1 MNILIIAP
9 PAYTVSAKTGGSV
22 EISIYETAK
31 RVAERHD
38 VTIISR
44 KSKHYPNSTKDGN
57 LTIKRIESEPGYLSG
72 VIQYI
77 KTRQFDCIQVENRP
91 QYIPVLRSFFP
102 RQTLILVLHSLTF
115 MTTLPKKERRDVI
128 KKATVVI
135 CNSHFIRKHY
145 AKEFPRYSKKIIN
158 IHLGVDLSRFRAPN
172 LLEKEI
178 ALARYSLTNSYNI
191 LYTGRIIPKKGVHVL
206 VEATGIVKQKI
217 PSVRLILV
225 GRCSK
230 PYKQFLKQ
238 TAKKSGVDIRFLGK
252 VSPAD
257 IHQIYWL
264 GDCFVCPT
272 QFKEAFGLVNV
283 EAMASGLP
291 VVASKR
297 GGIPEIINP
306 QNGILVRD
314 YTNPQEFAKAIEKL
328 ILTPSLADTLAAEA
342 QLTVHNHFDWAMAA
356 ARYEEIY
363 VKFGERHQSERPTAA
378 ELEP

>member
-22 EISIYETAK
+22 EICIYETAK
-31 RVAERHD
+31 RVAKRHN

-44 KSKHYPNSTKDGN
+44 KSKHYPKSSKDGN
-57 LTIKRIESEPGYLSG
+57 LTIKRIESEPDYLSG

-77 KTRQFDCIQVENRP
+77 KTRKFDCIQVENRP

-102 RQTLILVLHSLTF
+102 RQTLILALHSLTF
-115 MTTLPKKERRDVI
+115 MTALPKKERRDVI

-135 CNSHFIRKHY
+135 CNSDFIRKHY
-145 AKEFPRYSKKIIN
+145 AKAFPLYAKKIIS
-158 IHLGVDLSRFRAPN
+158 IHLGVDLSRFRAPT
-172 LLEKEI
+172 LYEKEM
-178 ALARYSLTNSYNI
+178 ALASYSLTDSCNI

-206 VEATGIVKQKI
+206 VEAAGIVKQKV
-217 PSVRLILV
+217 PAVRLILA

-230 PYKQFLKQ
+230 PYKEFLRQ
-238 TAKKSGVDIRFLGK
+238 TAQKSGVDILFLGK

-257 IHQIYWL
+257 MHHIYWL

-314 YTNPQEFAKAIEKL
+314 YTNPLEFAKAIEKL
-328 ILTPSLADTLAAEA
+328 ILAPSLANALAAEA
-342 QLTVHNHFDWAMAA
+342 QLTVHNQFDWGIAA
-356 ARYEEIY
+356 ARYEEVY
-363 VKFGERHQSERPTAA
+363 QKYAERRHRERPRAA
-378 ELEP
+378 EPEP